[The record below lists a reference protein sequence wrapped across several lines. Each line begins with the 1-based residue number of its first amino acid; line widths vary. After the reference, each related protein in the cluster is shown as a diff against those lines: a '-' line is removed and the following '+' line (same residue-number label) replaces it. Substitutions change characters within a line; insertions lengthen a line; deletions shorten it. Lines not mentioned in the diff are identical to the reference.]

1 MRVQTYNLLPRFLV
15 KTEDFLLKNE
25 VQNNLFWE
33 VLNTLTKNPSAIQWA
48 ANVFRN
54 GKIQLSVIRTASDYL
69 LLSSGTKSA
78 VNQFNSYCKNKKLKI
93 KGVSGP
99 KSTSLYFSK
108 KWLND
113 QMDLK
118 MGRRDFYIFKS
129 NYKLDKTHH
138 NEENIF
144 SLKTVGK
151 NEWPKARLWALKFAS
166 GSTPEIDG
174 SAIVNMAR
182 GMMQREELFFL
193 QKKGLGSCAMAGFGR
208 QTKNFKVINLVFVP
222 EEHRQKGIARRIVF
236 EVLKRAKVHNQSNAL
251 LFSDYRGKRNLYEA
265 AGLEMETEYCER
277 MFY

>member
-1 MRVQTYNLLPRFLV
+1 MRVQTYNSLPRFLV

-54 GKIQLSVIRTASDYL
+54 GKIQLSVIRTASDYF

-144 SLKTVGK
+144 SLKT
-151 NEWPKARLWALKFAS
+151 PF
-166 GSTPEIDG
+166 
-174 SAIVNMAR
+174 
-182 GMMQREELFFL
+182 
-193 QKKGLGSCAMAGFGR
+193 
-208 QTKNFKVINLVFVP
+208 
-222 EEHRQKGIARRIVF
+222 
-236 EVLKRAKVHNQSNAL
+236 
-251 LFSDYRGKRNLYEA
+251 
-265 AGLEMETEYCER
+265 
-277 MFY
+277 